1 MQYNVYNKM
10 SLSKRKLKERKLR
23 QELILKGALEVF
35 KSKGIEGSTMDE
47 IALESGFGKATLYY
61 YFKSKE
67 EVFSA
72 ILVNGW
78 ESLWQDLEPIISQDN
93 KSPRDTFV
101 QILLSIS
108 DNVRS
113 RPGLYEF
120 LFNVPKKINFD
131 SQDWR
136 SYQERIYSI
145 ISTLIEEGIK
155 IGEFPQSKPEVLFKA
170 LGGLFMGLVLMGKDK
185 PVSKKDIENLLND
198 LIPSHTNE

>member
-1 MQYNVYNKM
+1 MN
-10 SLSKRKLKERKLR
+10 LSDRKLKERKVR
-23 QELILKGALEVF
+23 QDLILDGALQVF

-72 ILVNGW
+72 ILTNGW
-78 ESLWQDLEPIISQDN
+78 KILWNNLEPVISEDN

-101 QILLSIS
+101 NILLCIS

-120 LFNVPKKINFD
+120 LFNAPKKINFD

-136 SYQERIYSI
+136 PYQERIYSV
-145 ISTLIEEGIK
+145 ISTLLEEGIK
-155 IGEFPQSKPEVLFKA
+155 LGEFPKSKPEVLFKA

-185 PVSKKDIENLLND
+185 PVSKKDIEQLLND
-198 LIPSHTNE
+198 LIPKDSHD

>member
-1 MQYNVYNKM
+1 MN
-10 SLSKRKLKERKLR
+10 LSDRKLKERKVR
-23 QELILKGALEVF
+23 QDLILDGALQVF

-47 IALESGFGKATLYY
+47 IALEAGFGKATLYY

-72 ILVNGW
+72 ILTNGW
-78 ESLWQDLEPIISQDN
+78 KVLWDNLEPVISEDN

-101 QILLSIS
+101 NILLCIS

-120 LFNVPKKINFD
+120 LFNAPKKINFD

-136 SYQERIYSI
+136 PYQERIYSV
-145 ISTLIEEGIK
+145 ISTLLEEGIK
-155 IGEFPQSKPEVLFKA
+155 LGEFPKSKPEVLFKA

-185 PVSKKDIENLLND
+185 PVSKKDIEQLLND
-198 LIPSHTNE
+198 LIPKDGHD